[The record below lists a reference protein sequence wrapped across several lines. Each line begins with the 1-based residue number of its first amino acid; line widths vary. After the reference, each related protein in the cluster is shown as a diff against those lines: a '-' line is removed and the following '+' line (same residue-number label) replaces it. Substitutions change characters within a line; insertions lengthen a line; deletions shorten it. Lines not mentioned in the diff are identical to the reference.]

1 MTSLYHVLK
10 RGASLENEEINDTL
24 KTKLLTRL
32 VKEFKRAVEIKKR
45 ERLRLLEEERIQQD
59 M

>member
-10 RGASLENEEINDTL
+10 RGATLENEEINDNL

-32 VKEFKRAVEIKKR
+32 VKEFRRSVEIKKR
-45 ERLRLLEEERIQQD
+45 ERLR
-59 M
+59 

>member
-45 ERLRLLEEERIQQD
+45 ERLRLLEEERI
-59 M
+59 